1 MAGISQDA
9 VTVVGAASIVILGYF
24 LNGWRERSFERKRTN
39 YHSKLRA
46 FREINQACQDL
57 TAAYAYWR
65 EASQWDTEK
74 ADLQELVAS
83 VVVMS
88 SFSQDLEKNLGTS
101 ICRNILDDYRK
112 IRDQT
117 NDEATREWADDAVA
131 TIVLLTARLARHSA
145 DLLMRAGDDAFI
157 VSEEEAVQ
165 HWITVIRKKVKGDLQ
180 DLPEVPMKTLLRPD
194 FAKFSREIAPYV
206 TNLQDAM
213 RHELNLTM
221 LSSIGQHI
229 YRYRN
234 GLKNG
239 VGKAEDAPRKKS
251 P

>member
-9 VTVVGAASIVILGYF
+9 VTIIGAAFIAILGYF

-83 VVVMS
+83 IVVMS

-101 ICRNILDDYRK
+101 ICKSILDDYPK

-117 NDEATREWADDAVA
+117 NTETTREWADDAVA

-145 DLLMRAGDDAFI
+145 DLLMRAGDDVFI
-157 VSEEEAVQ
+157 VSEEKAVQ
-165 HWITVIRKKVKGDLQ
+165 HWITVIRKKMKKDLE
-180 DLPEVPMKTLLRPD
+180 DLPEVPMKTLLTPD
-194 FAKFSREIAPYV
+194 FEEFLREITPCV

-221 LSSIGQHI
+221 LSSAGQCI
-229 YRYRN
+229 YRYRS
-234 GLKNG
+234 GFKNS
-239 VGKAEDAPRKKS
+239 VGKAEDASPEKS